1 MLQNDI
7 TALGVCLCRHG
18 HIAYLMNAF
27 TGERHAYATLF
38 MRAVLSSIWL
48 LLFVWYD
55 INCRWS
61 HSFLKWLALQTAELK
76 AKAAKLH
83 FPLPRMHYYAHRY
96 SFLLPPQAKL
106 FLAGLYLP
114 LQRCPVPF
122 ATSSRP
128 CACAT
133 ELSVSSSTAI

>member
-7 TALGVCLCRHG
+7 FSLSMCFCRPG

-38 MRAVLSSIWL
+38 MQAVLSSIWL

-55 INCRWS
+55 INCQWS

-83 FPLPRMHYYAHRY
+83 FPAASNTLLCPQVPTGIPFY
-96 SFLLPPQAKL
+96 FLLKL
-106 FLAGLYLP
+106 
-114 LQRCPVPF
+114 
-122 ATSSRP
+122 T
-128 CACAT
+128 
-133 ELSVSSSTAI
+133 